1 MFTMATIFSRT
12 RSHRPS
18 VRGTAADW
26 LIVARC
32 TARRPALYMKDV
44 MLSTRRPRALAR
56 DRLRRD
62 RGEASGE
69 DVEPFVEL
77 VVGDRERRQEPD
89 HVAEGSRRDQDHAAR
104 AGEAGEPVGFVLGGL
119 ARLTIADELDA
130 DHRAAPADV
139 ADEGT
144 GLPPL
149 LRIGLDARA
158 DRLASPEE
166 VSGLEQIEH
175 RMRRGA

>member
-1 MFTMATIFSRT
+1 MFTIATIFSRT

-56 DRLRRD
+56 DRLRCA
-62 RGEASGE
+62 RGEASGGAGG
-69 DVEPFVEL
+69 PFVGP
-77 VVGDRERRQEPD
+77 VGGDGGRGQDPD

-104 AGEAGEPVGFVLGGL
+104 AGEADDLVGFVLGGL

-139 ADEGT
+139 
-144 GLPPL
+144 
-149 LRIGLDARA
+149 
-158 DRLASPEE
+158 
-166 VSGLEQIEH
+166 
-175 RMRRGA
+175 

>member
-1 MFTMATIFSRT
+1 MFTIATIFSRT

-18 VRGTAADW
+18 ARGTAADW

-32 TARRPALYMKDV
+32 TARRPALYMRDV
-44 MLSTRRPRALAR
+44 MLSTRRPPALAR

-77 VVGDRERRQEPD
+77 VVGDRERGQEPD

-104 AGEAGEPVGFVLGGL
+104 AGEADDLVGFVLGGL
-119 ARLTIADELDA
+119 A
-130 DHRAAPADV
+130 
-139 ADEGT
+139 
-144 GLPPL
+144 GLP
-149 LRIGLDARA
+149 IGGELESGARA
-158 DRLASPEE
+158 QRAS
-166 VSGLEQIEH
+166 GAHGWH
-175 RMRRGA
+175 RGVRVQ